1 MKKILL
7 IGGAGLIG
15 RNILKK
21 ISKTKFET
29 VLFDACKSYLD
40 SKKKSFFFKNLVS
53 DLNYKKFIIGDVRNK
68 NLLKKSITEFDP
80 DVVIHLGNLPLA
92 DYSNDYPEE
101 TISNI
106 LLGTL
111 NLLEL
116 LKLRP
121 TTRLIYASSS
131 MIYGDFNYT
140 PCDEKHKKEPKDV
153 YGATKLATETL
164 IKTYSKRYNIEYTI
178 VRPSA
183 VYGPG
188 DINKRVVQLFIEN
201 AKNNKPITLH
211 NKGLSELDFTYVED
225 IAEGFNLI
233 LKNLKK
239 TKNQTFNIT
248 SGKSRSLNDLVN
260 ILKKYYP
267 NLKINN
273 SKKKLIRPKRGA
285 LDISKAKK
293 ILKYQ
298 PKFNLESGIKKYIS
312 NF

>member
-1 MKKILL
+1 M
-7 IGGAGLIG
+7 
-15 RNILKK
+15 
-21 ISKTKFET
+21 
-29 VLFDACKSYLD
+29 
-40 SKKKSFFFKNLVS
+40 
-53 DLNYKKFIIGDVRNK
+53 
-68 NLLKKSITEFDP
+68 
-80 DVVIHLGNLPLA
+80 
-92 DYSNDYPEE
+92 
-101 TISNI
+101 
-106 LLGTL
+106 
-111 NLLEL
+111 
-116 LKLRP
+116 
-121 TTRLIYASSS
+121 
-131 MIYGDFNYT
+131 
-140 PCDEKHKKEPKDV
+140 
-153 YGATKLATETL
+153 
-164 IKTYSKRYNIEYTI
+164 
-178 VRPSA
+178 
-183 VYGPG
+183 
-188 DINKRVVQLFIEN
+188 
-201 AKNNKPITLH
+201 
-211 NKGLSELDFTYVED
+211 ED